1 MKKIATRIWLLIFAF
16 LIITVVFMYVLTNFL
31 YQRLYVQDTEDTMVE
46 VGLKLQTMYN
56 NGKVTDEF
64 IADIERFNDYSNLNI
79 FAVRNPR
86 ELSACVPFDIDYET
100 LIGPEERQKL
110 LSGSYV
116 QKLAMNLVSIDS

>member
-1 MKKIATRIWLLIFAF
+1 
-16 LIITVVFMYVLTNFL
+16 MYVLTNFL

-46 VGLKLQTMYN
+46 VGLKLQTMYD

-64 IADIERFNDYSNLNI
+64 IADIEEFNDYSNLNI

-110 LSGSYV
+110 LAGKYV
-116 QKLAMNLVSIDS
+116 QNWVRASL

>member
-31 YQRLYVQDTEDTMVE
+31 YQRLYVQDTEETMVE
-46 VGLKLQTMYN
+46 VGLKLQTMYD

-64 IADIERFNDYSNLNI
+64 ITDIEQFNVYSNLNI

-86 ELSACVPFDIDYET
+86 ELS
-100 LIGPEERQKL
+100 
-110 LSGSYV
+110 
-116 QKLAMNLVSIDS
+116 